1 MGEPADPEVPPP
13 PWEPLLAGFRRHG
26 PIGKLFVV
34 VHSVLALLFV
44 AAEVLGSGGSTRAI
58 LVFLIAAGIEFALAV
73 GVTLHRR
80 AFIIVAFAL
89 SVFGLVCGLYALTLA
104 WRHTLILIACL
115 AALALNVM
123 FVRYFGRLQRRSLEA
138 ALTPGNGGPSPN
150 QGAA

>member
-1 MGEPADPEVPPP
+1 MGEPADPEVPPL

-34 VHSVLALLFV
+34 VHAVLALLFV
-44 AAEVLGSGGSTRAI
+44 AAEALGSGGSTRAI
-58 LVFLIAAGIEFALAV
+58 LIFLAAAGVELALAV
-73 GVTLHRR
+73 GVALHKRP
-80 AFIIVAFAL
+80 FIVVAFVL

-104 WRHTLILIACL
+104 WRHTLALMACL

-138 ALTPGNGGPSPN
+138 ALTPGDGGPPPN